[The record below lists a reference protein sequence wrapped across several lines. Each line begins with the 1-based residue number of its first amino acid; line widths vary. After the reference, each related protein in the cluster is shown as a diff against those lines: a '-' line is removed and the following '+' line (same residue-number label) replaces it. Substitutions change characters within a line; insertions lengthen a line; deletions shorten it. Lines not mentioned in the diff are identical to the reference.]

1 MFEGLD
7 VFRGVV
13 QCYPLGQHCEINW
26 SAWTVVVACAALWIA
41 SGTMVVTAMSA
52 GAVFWLGMQANAVA
66 QATHDVAREDRERE
80 AQFLLSFL
88 HAEVTEARATVQ
100 AWILHTGP
108 LFLQHFVRANPAVR
122 ASLMED
128 VNGLNMQMT
137 RQRLDR
143 LHVLDRPTGL
153 ALARV
158 ISVLDMIK
166 LAKVP
171 MMRLPNNADASENVA
186 GIHGRISSLHDD
198 LVMLQNACS
207 QAIQ

>member
-7 VFRGVV
+7 IFRGVF
-13 QCYPLGQHCEINW
+13 QCYPLGQNCEVNW

-66 QATHDVAREDRERE
+66 QAAHDVAREDRERE

-88 HAEVTEARATVQ
+88 HAEVTEARATMH
-100 AWILHTGP
+100 AWMLHKGP
-108 LFLQHFVRANPAVR
+108 LFLQLFAR
-122 ASLMED
+122 ASPATRTFLMEE

-143 LHVLDRPTGL
+143 LHVLDRPAGL
-153 ALARV
+153 ALARI
-158 ISVLDMIK
+158 ISALDMIK

-171 MMRLPNNADASENVA
+171 LMRMPNDADASEMVA

-198 LVMLQNACS
+198 LVELQNACN
-207 QAIQ
+207 QAI